1 MLMNLN
7 NLLMNL
13 KRGGRKPL
21 AITEKEMEI
30 MKLLWQHG
38 PMFVREM
45 LQYYPDPKPHFNT
58 VSTTVRNLEEKGY
71 IGHESVGSSYRYRA
85 LAAEQQFRDRS
96 LKNLIATFFNNSY
109 RSAVSAL
116 VEEEK
121 ISVDELKEIIR
132 LVEKRSQT
140 PPTD

>member
-1 MLMNLN
+1 
-7 NLLMNL
+7 MNL

-21 AITEKEMEI
+21 AITEKELEI
-30 MKLLWQHG
+30 MKLLWNHG

-45 LQYYPDPKPHFNT
+45 LHYYPDPKPHFNT

-71 IGHESVGSSYRYRA
+71 IGHEALGGSYRYHP
-85 LAAEQQFRDRS
+85 LAEEQQFRDKS
-96 LKNLIATFFNNSY
+96 LKELIATFFNNSY

-121 ISVDELKEIIR
+121 ISIDELKEIID
-132 LVEKRSQT
+132 LVEQRSQK
-140 PPTD
+140 PNSE

>member
-1 MLMNLN
+1 
-7 NLLMNL
+7 MNL

-21 AITEKEMEI
+21 AITEKELEI
-30 MKLLWQHG
+30 MKLLWKHG

-71 IGHESVGSSYRYRA
+71 IGHEALGGSYRYHP
-85 LAAEQQFRDRS
+85 LAEEQQFRDKS
-96 LKNLIATFFNNSY
+96 LKELIATFFNNSY

-121 ISVDELKEIIR
+121 ISIDELKEIID
-132 LVEKRSQT
+132 LVEQRSQK
-140 PPTD
+140 PNSE